1 LGFESNFYI
10 CKCVN
15 YIYKL
20 RFKKMKKLKGITWNH
35 TRGLLPMVATAQRF
49 TELNPGIE
57 ISWEK
62 RSLQEFADASIED
75 LAKRF
80 DLLVIDHPWTG
91 FGADTKTILPLSDY
105 FSPEYIKDQE
115 INTVGCS
122 YGSYVFDNKLWALPI
137 DAATPVAAARLD
149 ILEKK
154 GLKVPQTYADLL
166 ALAKK
171 GLVAFA
177 GIPVDSLMTFYSYCC
192 SLGEPPFLSK
202 EKVISTE
209 IGVKALQMHREL
221 AQLMDSANFNRNP
234 IQVYEAM
241 VNTDEIAYCPFAYGY
256 SNYSRIGYSKNLLH
270 FYDLVQL
277 NDFPMISSLGGTG
290 LAVSSFSQHIPEALQ
305 YAEFTGSSQVQQN
318 IFADNGGQPGHLQ
331 AWKSERINQ
340 LTHDYFK
347 NTLPALERAF
357 LRPRYSGH
365 MYFQDH
371 AGDVVRD
378 YLLNGGNEIAVL
390 DEMNALYVKSLNL

>member
-1 LGFESNFYI
+1 
-10 CKCVN
+10 
-15 YIYKL
+15 
-20 RFKKMKKLKGITWNH
+20 MKKLKGITWNH

-75 LAKRF
+75 LAKKF

-91 FGADTKTILPLSDY
+91 FGADTKTILPLSDHL
-105 FSPEYIKDQE
+105 SAEYIKDQE
-115 INTVGCS
+115 INTVGKS
-122 YGSYVFDNKLWALPI
+122 YGSYVFHNKLWALPI

-149 ILEKK
+149 ILEKQ
-154 GLKVPQTYADLL
+154 GLKVPQTYNDLL

-177 GIPVDSLMTFYSYCC
+177 GIPVDSLMSFYSFCC
-192 SLGEPPFLSK
+192 SLGEDPFQSQ
-202 EKVISTE
+202 EKVISVET
-209 IGVKALQMHREL
+209 GKKALQMFREL
-221 AQLMDSANFNRNP
+221 AQLIDLANFNRNP

-241 VNTDEIAYCPFAYGY
+241 VNSDEIAYCPFAYGY

-270 FYDLVQL
+270 FYDLVKL
-277 NDFPMISSLGGTG
+277 NEKPMVSSLGGTG
-290 LAVSSFSQHIPEALQ
+290 LAVSSLSQHIPEAIK

-331 AWKSERINQ
+331 AWKNDRINGI
-340 LTHDYFK
+340 THDYFK

-378 YLLNGGNEIAVL
+378 YLMNGGNEEQILEV
-390 DEMNALYVKSLNL
+390 MNALYAKSLNLKTA

>member
-1 LGFESNFYI
+1 
-10 CKCVN
+10 
-15 YIYKL
+15 
-20 RFKKMKKLKGITWNH
+20 MKKLKGITWNH

-49 TELNPGIE
+49 TELNPDIE

-105 FSPEYIKDQE
+105 LSQEYIKDQE
-115 INTVGCS
+115 INTVGKS
-122 YGSYVFDNKLWALPI
+122 YGSYVFHNKLWALPI

-149 ILEKK
+149 ILEKQ
-154 GLKVPQTYADLL
+154 GLKVPQTYDDLL

-171 GLVAFA
+171 GLIAFA
-177 GIPVDSLMTFYSYCC
+177 GIPVDSLMTFYSFCC
-192 SLGEPPFLSK
+192 SLGEDPFQSQ
-202 EKVISTE
+202 EKVISVET
-209 IGVKALQMHREL
+209 GKKALQMHCEL

-241 VNTDEIAYCPFAYGY
+241 VNSDEIAYCPFAYGY

-270 FYDLVQL
+270 FYDLVKL
-277 NDFPMISSLGGTG
+277 NDNPMISSLGGTG
-290 LAVSSFSQHIPEALQ
+290 LAVSSFSQHIPEAIK

-331 AWKSERINQ
+331 AWKNDRINGI
-340 LTHDYFK
+340 THDYFK

-378 YLLNGGNEIAVL
+378 YLMNGGDEESVL
-390 DEMNALYVKSLNL
+390 EVMNGLYIKSLNL

>member
-1 LGFESNFYI
+1 
-10 CKCVN
+10 
-15 YIYKL
+15 
-20 RFKKMKKLKGITWNH
+20 MTKLKGITWNH

-91 FGADTKTILPLSDY
+91 FGADTKTILPLSDHL
-105 FSPEYIKDQE
+105 SAEYIKDQE
-115 INTVGCS
+115 INTVGKS
-122 YGSYVFDNKLWALPI
+122 YGSYVFHNKLWALPI

-149 ILEKK
+149 ILEKQ
-154 GLKVPQTYADLL
+154 GLKVPQTYDDLM

-177 GIPVDSLMTFYSYCC
+177 GIPVDSLMTFYSFCC
-192 SLGEPPFLSK
+192 SLGEDPFQSQV
-202 EKVISTE
+202 KVISVET
-209 IGVKALQMHREL
+209 GKKALQMHREL
-221 AQLMDSANFNRNP
+221 AQLMNPANFKRNP

-241 VNTDEIAYCPFAYGY
+241 VNSDEIAYCPFAYGY
-256 SNYSRIGYSKNLLH
+256 SNYSRTGYSKNLLH
-270 FYDLVQL
+270 FYDLVKL
-277 NDFPMISSLGGTG
+277 NNQPMISSLGGTG
-290 LAVSSFSQHIPEALQ
+290 LAVSSFSQHIPEAIK

-331 AWKSERINQ
+331 AWKSERINGV
-340 LTHDYFK
+340 THDYFK

-378 YLLNGGNEIAVL
+378 YLMNGGDEELVL
-390 DEMNALYVKSLNL
+390 SAMDALYIKSLNL

>member
-1 LGFESNFYI
+1 
-10 CKCVN
+10 
-15 YIYKL
+15 
-20 RFKKMKKLKGITWNH
+20 MKKLKGITWNH
-35 TRGLLPMVATAQRF
+35 TRGLLPMVATSQRF
-49 TELNPGIE
+49 SELNPGIE

-91 FGADTKTILPLSDY
+91 FGAATNTILPLSDY
-105 FSPEYIKDQE
+105 LPSEYIKDQE
-115 INTVGCS
+115 TNTVGRS
-122 YGSYVFDNKLWALPI
+122 YGSYVFSDKLWALPI
-137 DAATPVAAARLD
+137 DAATPVASARLD

-154 GLKVPQTYADLL
+154 GLKVPETYDELL

-177 GIPVDSLMTFYSYCC
+177 GIPVDVLMSFYMYCC
-192 SLGEPPFLSK
+192 SLGEAPFQSQ
-202 EKVISTE
+202 EKVISIET
-209 IGVKALQMHREL
+209 GTKALQMFREL
-221 AQLMDSANFNRNP
+221 AQLIDPANFNRNP

-241 VNTDEIAYCPFAYGY
+241 VNSDEIAYCPFAYGY
-256 SNYSRIGYSKNLLH
+256 SNYSRIGYSQNLLH
-270 FYDLVQL
+270 FYDLVKL
-277 NDFPMISSLGGTG
+277 NDQPMISSLGGTG
-290 LAVSSFSQHIPEALQ
+290 LAVSSFSQHIPEAIK

-331 AWKSERINQ
+331 AWKSDRINGI
-340 LTHDYFK
+340 THDYFK

-357 LRPRYSGH
+357 LRPRYAGH

-378 YLLNGGNEIAVL
+378 YLMKGGNEESVL
-390 DEMNALYVKSLNL
+390 AELDALYVKSLNLQAQ

>member
-1 LGFESNFYI
+1 
-10 CKCVN
+10 
-15 YIYKL
+15 
-20 RFKKMKKLKGITWNH
+20 MKKLKGITWNH

-49 TELNPGIE
+49 TELNPDIE

-91 FGADTKTILPLSDY
+91 FGADTKTILPLSDHI
-105 FSPEYIKDQE
+105 SSEYIKDQE
-115 INTVGCS
+115 INTVGKS
-122 YGSYVFDNKLWALPI
+122 YGSYVFHNKLWALPI

-149 ILEKK
+149 ILEKH
-154 GLKVPQTYADLL
+154 GLKVPQTYDDLL

-177 GIPVDSLMTFYSYCC
+177 GIPVDSLMTFYSFCC
-192 SLGEPPFLSK
+192 SLGEDPFQSQ
-202 EKVISTE
+202 EKVISLET
-209 IGVKALQMHREL
+209 GKKALQMHREL
-221 AQLMDSANFNRNP
+221 AQLMDPANFNRNP

-241 VNTDEIAYCPFAYGY
+241 VNSDEIAYCPFAYGY

-270 FYDLVQL
+270 FYDLVKL
-277 NDFPMISSLGGTG
+277 NEKPMISSLGGTG
-290 LAVSSFSQHIPEALQ
+290 LAVSSFSQHIPEAVK

-331 AWKSERINQ
+331 AWKNDRINSI
-340 LTHDYFK
+340 THDYFK

-378 YLLNGGNEIAVL
+378 YLMNGGNEEQVL
-390 DEMNALYVKSLNL
+390 QVIDALYVKSLNL

>member
-1 LGFESNFYI
+1 
-10 CKCVN
+10 
-15 YIYKL
+15 
-20 RFKKMKKLKGITWNH
+20 MKKLKGITWNH

-75 LAKRF
+75 LAKKF

-91 FGADTKTILPLSDY
+91 FGADTKTILPLSDHL
-105 FSPEYIKDQE
+105 SAEYIKDQE
-115 INTVGCS
+115 INTVGKS
-122 YGSYVFDNKLWALPI
+122 YGSYVFHNKLWALPI

-149 ILEKK
+149 ILEKQ
-154 GLKVPQTYADLL
+154 GLKVPQTYNDLL

-177 GIPVDSLMTFYSYCC
+177 GIPVDSLMSFYSFCC
-192 SLGEPPFLSK
+192 SLGEDPFQSQ
-202 EKVISTE
+202 EKVISVET
-209 IGVKALQMHREL
+209 GKKALQMFREL
-221 AQLMDSANFNRNP
+221 AQLIDLANFNRNP

-241 VNTDEIAYCPFAYGY
+241 VNSDEIAYCPFAYGY

-270 FYDLVQL
+270 FYDLVKL
-277 NDFPMISSLGGTG
+277 NEKPMVSSLGGTG
-290 LAVSSFSQHIPEALQ
+290 LAVSSLSQHIPEAIK

-331 AWKSERINQ
+331 AWKNDRINGI
-340 LTHDYFK
+340 THDYFK

-378 YLLNGGNEIAVL
+378 YLMNGGNEEQIL
-390 DEMNALYVKSLNL
+390 EIMNALYIKSLNL

>member
-1 LGFESNFYI
+1 
-10 CKCVN
+10 
-15 YIYKL
+15 
-20 RFKKMKKLKGITWNH
+20 MKKLKGITWNH
-35 TRGLLPMVATAQRF
+35 TRGLLPMVATSQRF
-49 TELNPGIE
+49 TELNSGIE

-91 FGADTKTILPLSDY
+91 FGANTNAILPLSEY
-105 FSPEYIKDQE
+105 LSPEYIKDQE
-115 INTVGCS
+115 KNTVGRS
-122 YGSYVFDNKLWALPI
+122 YGSYVFKEKLWALPI
-137 DAATPVAAARLD
+137 DAATPVASARLD
-149 ILEKK
+149 ILEKQ
-154 GLKVPQTYADLL
+154 GFAVPKTYDDLL

-177 GIPVDSLMTFYSYCC
+177 GIPVDVLMSFYMYCC
-192 SLGEPPFLSK
+192 SLGEAPFQSQ
-202 EKVISTE
+202 EKVISVET
-209 IGVKALQMHREL
+209 GKKALQLFREL
-221 AQLMDSANFNRNP
+221 AQLIDPANFNRNP

-241 VNTDEIAYCPFAYGY
+241 VNSDEIAYCPFAYGY
-256 SNYSRIGYSKNLLH
+256 SNYSRTGYSKNLLH
-270 FYDLVQL
+270 FNDLVQL
-277 NDFPMISSLGGTG
+277 NDQPMISSLGGTG
-290 LAVSSFSQHIPEALQ
+290 LAVSSFSQHIPEAIK

-331 AWKSERINQ
+331 AWKSDRINK

-347 NTLPALERAF
+347 NTLPSLERAF

-365 MYFQDH
+365 MHFQDH

-378 YLLNGGNEIAVL
+378 YLMKGGNEELVL
-390 DEMNALYVKSLNL
+390 AELDALYVTSLNIETK

>member
-1 LGFESNFYI
+1 MTI
-10 CKCVN
+10 
-15 YIYKL
+15 
-20 RFKKMKKLKGITWNH
+20 LKGITWNH

-49 TELNPGIE
+49 TELHPNVE
-57 ISWEK
+57 ITWEK

-91 FGADTKTILPLSDY
+91 FGAHTNAILPLSDHL
-105 FSPEYIKDQE
+105 SAEYIKDQE
-115 INTVGCS
+115 LNTVGRS
-122 YGSYVFDNKLWALPI
+122 YESYVFSNKLWALPI

-154 GLKVPQTYADLL
+154 GLKVPQTYDDLL

-177 GIPVDSLMTFYSYCC
+177 GIPVDVLMSFYQYCC
-192 SLGEPPFLSK
+192 SLGEAPFQSE

-209 IGVKALQMHREL
+209 TGKKALQMFREL
-221 AQLMDSANFNRNP
+221 AQLIDPANFNRNP

-241 VNTDEIAYCPFAYGY
+241 VNSDAIAYCPFAYGY
-256 SNYSRIGYSKNLLH
+256 SNYSRTGYSKNLLH
-270 FYDLVQL
+270 FYDLVRL
-277 NDFPMISSLGGTG
+277 NNNPMISSLGGTG
-290 LAVSSFSQHIPEALQ
+290 LAVSSFSKNIPEAIQ

-331 AWKSERINQ
+331 AWKSDRINA

-357 LRPRYSGH
+357 LRPRYAGH

-378 YLLNGGNEIAVL
+378 YLMNGGDEELVL
-390 DEMNALYVKSLNL
+390 EVLNSLYAKSLNLQTT

>member
-1 LGFESNFYI
+1 
-10 CKCVN
+10 
-15 YIYKL
+15 
-20 RFKKMKKLKGITWNH
+20 MKKLKGITWNH

-49 TELNPGIE
+49 TELYPDVE

-91 FGADTKTILPLSDY
+91 FGAATNTIVPLSDH
-105 FSPEYIKDQE
+105 FSSEYIKDQE
-115 INTVGCS
+115 MNTVGKS
-122 YGSYVFDNKLWALPI
+122 YESYVFNNKLWALPI

-149 ILEKK
+149 ILEKN
-154 GLKVPQTYADLL
+154 GLKVPETFEDLL

-177 GIPVDSLMTFYSYCC
+177 GIPVDSLMTFYSFCC
-192 SLGEPPFLSK
+192 SLGEAPFQSQ
-202 EKVISTE
+202 EKVISNETG
-209 IGVKALQMHREL
+209 IKALQMHREL
-221 AQLMDSANFNRNP
+221 AQSMDPANFNRNP

-270 FYDLVQL
+270 FYDLVKL
-277 NDFPMISSLGGTG
+277 NDQPMISSLGGTG
-290 LAVSSFSQHIPEALQ
+290 LAVSAFSENLPEALK

-331 AWKSERINQ
+331 AWKSDRINAI
-340 LTHDYFK
+340 THDYFK

-378 YLLNGGNEIAVL
+378 YLMKGGDEKEVL
-390 DEMNALYVKSLNL
+390 AAMDALYVKSLNPATV

>member
-1 LGFESNFYI
+1 
-10 CKCVN
+10 
-15 YIYKL
+15 
-20 RFKKMKKLKGITWNH
+20 MKRLKGITWNH

-75 LAKRF
+75 LAKKF

-91 FGADTKTILPLSDY
+91 FGAETNAILPLSDY
-105 FSPEYIKDQE
+105 LSPDYIKDQE
-115 INTVGCS
+115 INTVGRS
-122 YGSYVFDNKLWALPI
+122 YGSYVFSNKLWALPI

-149 ILEKK
+149 ILERQ
-154 GLKVPQTYADLL
+154 GLKVPQTYADSL

-177 GIPVDSLMTFYSYCC
+177 GIPVDVLMSFYMFCC
-192 SLGEPPFLSK
+192 SLGEAPFQSE
-202 EKVISTE
+202 EKVISVTT
-209 IGVKALQMHREL
+209 GKKALLMFREL
-221 AQLMDSANFNRNP
+221 AQLIDVANFNRNP

-241 VNTDEIAYCPFAYGY
+241 VNSDEIAYCPFAYGY
-256 SNYSRIGYSKNLLH
+256 SNYSRIGYSRKPLH
-270 FYDLVQL
+270 FYDLVRL
-277 NDFPMISSLGGTG
+277 NDQPMISSLGGTG
-290 LAVSSFSQHIPEALQ
+290 LAVSSFSEHIPEAIK
-305 YAEFTGSSQVQQN
+305 YAKFTASPQVQQN

-331 AWKSERINQ
+331 AWKSDRINQ

-365 MYFQDH
+365 MHFQDH

-378 YLLNGGNEIAVL
+378 YLMNGGNEEAVL
-390 DEMNALYVKSLNL
+390 SALNALYAKSLNLQTS

>member
-1 LGFESNFYI
+1 
-10 CKCVN
+10 
-15 YIYKL
+15 
-20 RFKKMKKLKGITWNH
+20 MKKLKGITWNH
-35 TRGLLPMVATAQRF
+35 TRGLLPMVATSQRF
-49 TELNPGIE
+49 TELYPDVE

-91 FGADTKTILPLSDY
+91 FGAATNTIMPLSDH
-105 FSPEYIKDQE
+105 FSAEYIKDQE
-115 INTVGCS
+115 VNTVGKS
-122 YGSYVFDNKLWALPI
+122 YESYVFHNKLWALPI

-149 ILEKK
+149 ILEKN
-154 GLKVPQTYADLL
+154 GFKVPETYEDLL

-177 GIPVDSLMTFYSYCC
+177 GIPVDSLMTFYSFCC
-192 SLGEPPFLSK
+192 SLGEAPFQSQ
-202 EKVISTE
+202 ETVISDETG
-209 IGVKALQMHREL
+209 IKALQMHREL
-221 AQLMDSANFNRNP
+221 AQLMDPANFNRNP

-256 SNYSRIGYSKNLLH
+256 SNYSRIGYSKHLLH
-270 FYDLVQL
+270 FYDLVKL
-277 NDFPMISSLGGTG
+277 NDQSMISSLGGTG
-290 LAVSSFSQHIPEALQ
+290 LAVSSFSENLPEALK
-305 YAEFTGSSQVQQN
+305 YAEFTGSSHVQQN

-331 AWKSERINQ
+331 AWKSERINGI
-340 LTHDYFK
+340 THDYFK

-371 AGDVVRD
+371 AGDLVRD
-378 YLLNGGNEIAVL
+378 YLMNGGDEIAVL
-390 DEMNALYVKSLNL
+390 RAMDALYVKSLKPETV

>member
-1 LGFESNFYI
+1 
-10 CKCVN
+10 
-15 YIYKL
+15 
-20 RFKKMKKLKGITWNH
+20 MKKLKGITWNH
-35 TRGLLPMVATAQRF
+35 TRGLLPMVATSQRF

-57 ISWEK
+57 ISWKK

-91 FGADTKTILPLSDY
+91 FGAHTNAILPLSDY
-105 FSPEYIKDQE
+105 LSAEYIKDQE
-115 INTVGCS
+115 INTVGRS
-122 YGSYVFDNKLWALPI
+122 YGSYVFSNKLWALPI
-137 DAATPVAAARLD
+137 DAATPVASARLD
-149 ILEKK
+149 ILEKQ
-154 GLKVPQTYADLL
+154 GLKVPETYNDLL

-177 GIPVDSLMTFYSYCC
+177 GIPVDSLMTFYSFCC
-192 SLGEPPFLSK
+192 SLGEDPFQSQ

-209 IGVKALQMHREL
+209 TGKKALQMHREL
-221 AQLMDSANFNRNP
+221 AQLIDPANFNRNP

-241 VNTDEIAYCPFAYGY
+241 VNSDEIAYCPFAYGY

-270 FYDLVQL
+270 FYDLVKL
-277 NDFPMISSLGGTG
+277 NNNPMISSLGGTG
-290 LAVSSFSQHIPEALQ
+290 LAVSSFSQHIPEAIK

-331 AWKSERINQ
+331 AWKSDRINGI
-340 LTHDYFK
+340 THDYFK

-365 MYFQDH
+365 MYFQDQ

-378 YLLNGGNEIAVL
+378 YLMKGGNEESVL
-390 DEMNALYVKSLNL
+390 SAMNELYVKSLKLQAQ

>member
-1 LGFESNFYI
+1 MA
-10 CKCVN
+10 V
-15 YIYKL
+15 
-20 RFKKMKKLKGITWNH
+20 LKGITWNH

-49 TELNPGIE
+49 TELNPDIE
-57 ISWEK
+57 ITWEK

-91 FGADTKTILPLSDY
+91 FGAHTNAILPLSDY
-105 FSPEYIKDQE
+105 LPADYIKDQE
-115 INTVGCS
+115 INTVGKS
-122 YGSYVFDNKLWALPI
+122 YGSYVFSNKLWALPI

-154 GLKVPQTYADLL
+154 GLEVPQTYDDLL

-177 GIPVDSLMTFYSYCC
+177 GIPVDVLMSFYMFCC
-192 SLGEPPFLSK
+192 SLSEAPFQSE
-202 EKVISTE
+202 EKVISIET
-209 IGVKALQMHREL
+209 GKKALQMFREL
-221 AQLMDSANFNRNP
+221 AQLIDPANFNRNP

-241 VNTDEIAYCPFAYGY
+241 VNSDEIAYCPFAYGY
-256 SNYSRIGYSKNLLH
+256 SNYSRSGYSKNLLH
-270 FYDLVQL
+270 FYDLVKL
-277 NDFPMISSLGGTG
+277 NNASMISSLGGTG
-290 LAVSSFSQHIPEALQ
+290 LAVSSFSKHIPEAIR

-331 AWKSERINQ
+331 AWKNDRINSI
-340 LTHDYFK
+340 TNNYFK

-378 YLLNGGNEIAVL
+378 YLINGGSEELVL
-390 DEMNALYVKSLNL
+390 DALNALYTKSLKLQNS

>member
-1 LGFESNFYI
+1 
-10 CKCVN
+10 
-15 YIYKL
+15 
-20 RFKKMKKLKGITWNH
+20 MKKLKGITWNH

-75 LAKRF
+75 LAKKF

-91 FGADTKTILPLSDY
+91 FGADTKTILPLSDHL
-105 FSPEYIKDQE
+105 SAEYIKDQE
-115 INTVGCS
+115 INTVGKS
-122 YGSYVFDNKLWALPI
+122 YGSYVFHNKLWALPI

-149 ILEKK
+149 ILEKQ
-154 GLKVPQTYADLL
+154 GLKVPQTYNDLL

-171 GLVAFA
+171 ELVAFA
-177 GIPVDSLMTFYSYCC
+177 GIPVDSLMSFYSFCC
-192 SLGEPPFLSK
+192 SLGEDPFQSQ
-202 EKVISTE
+202 EKVISVET
-209 IGVKALQMHREL
+209 GKKALQMHREL
-221 AQLMDSANFNRNP
+221 AQLMDPANFNRNP

-241 VNTDEIAYCPFAYGY
+241 VNSDEIAYCPFAYGY

-270 FYDLVQL
+270 FYDLVKL
-277 NDFPMISSLGGTG
+277 NEKPMVSSLGGTG
-290 LAVSSFSQHIPEALQ
+290 LAVSSLSEHIPEAIK

-331 AWKSERINQ
+331 AWKNDRINGI
-340 LTHDYFK
+340 THDYFK

-378 YLLNGGNEIAVL
+378 YLMNGGNEEQILEV
-390 DEMNALYVKSLNL
+390 MNALYAKSLNLKTA

>member
-1 LGFESNFYI
+1 
-10 CKCVN
+10 
-15 YIYKL
+15 
-20 RFKKMKKLKGITWNH
+20 MKKLKGITWNH

-49 TELNPGIE
+49 TELNPEIE

-91 FGADTKTILPLSDY
+91 FGADTKTILPLSDHL
-105 FSPEYIKDQE
+105 SSEYIKDQE
-115 INTVGCS
+115 INTVGKS
-122 YGSYVFDNKLWALPI
+122 YGSYVFHNKLWALPI

-149 ILEKK
+149 ILEKQ
-154 GLKVPQTYADLL
+154 GLKVPQTYDDLL
-166 ALAKK
+166 ALAQK

-177 GIPVDSLMTFYSYCC
+177 GIPVDSLMTFYSFCC
-192 SLGEPPFLSK
+192 SLGEDPFQSQ
-202 EKVISTE
+202 EKVISVETG
-209 IGVKALQMHREL
+209 IKALQMHREL
-221 AQLMDSANFNRNP
+221 AQLMDPANFNRNP

-241 VNTDEIAYCPFAYGY
+241 VNSDEIAYCPFAYGY

-270 FYDLVQL
+270 FYDLVKL
-277 NDFPMISSLGGTG
+277 NDKPMISSLGGTG
-290 LAVSSFSQHIPEALQ
+290 LAVSSFSQHIPEAIK

-331 AWKSERINQ
+331 AWKNDRINSI
-340 LTHDYFK
+340 THDYFK

-378 YLLNGGNEIAVL
+378 YLMNGGNEEHVL
-390 DEMNALYVKSLNL
+390 QVMDALYVKSLNL

>member
-1 LGFESNFYI
+1 
-10 CKCVN
+10 
-15 YIYKL
+15 
-20 RFKKMKKLKGITWNH
+20 MKRLKGITWNH

-75 LAKRF
+75 LAKKF

-91 FGADTKTILPLSDY
+91 FGAQTNTILPLSDY
-105 FSPEYIKDQE
+105 ISPDYIKDQE
-115 INTVGCS
+115 MNTVGRS
-122 YGSYVFDNKLWALPI
+122 YGSYVFSDKLWALPI
-137 DAATPVAAARLD
+137 DAATPVASARLD
-149 ILEKK
+149 ILEKQ

-177 GIPVDSLMTFYSYCC
+177 GIPVDALMSFYMFCC
-192 SLGEPPFLSK
+192 SLAEAPFQSE
-202 EKVISTE
+202 EKVISVVT
-209 IGVKALQMHREL
+209 GKKALQMFREL
-221 AQLMDSANFNRNP
+221 AQLIDVANFNRNP
-234 IQVYEAM
+234 IQVYEVM
-241 VNTDEIAYCPFAYGY
+241 VNSDEIAYCPFAYGY
-256 SNYSRIGYSKNLLH
+256 SNYSRIGYSRKPLH
-270 FYDLVQL
+270 FYDLIRL
-277 NDFPMISSLGGTG
+277 NDQPMISSLGGTG
-290 LAVSSFSQHIPEALQ
+290 LAVSSFSEHIPEAIK
-305 YAEFTGSSQVQQN
+305 YAEFTASSQVQQN

-371 AGDVVRD
+371 AGDVIRD
-378 YLLNGGNEIAVL
+378 YLMNGGNEELVL
-390 DEMNALYVKSLNL
+390 EKLNALYTKSLNIQTT

>member
-1 LGFESNFYI
+1 
-10 CKCVN
+10 
-15 YIYKL
+15 
-20 RFKKMKKLKGITWNH
+20 MTKLKGITWNH

-49 TELNPGIE
+49 TELNPEVE

-91 FGADTKTILPLSDY
+91 FGAQTNAILPLSDY
-105 FSPEYIKDQE
+105 LSSEYIKDQE
-115 INTVGCS
+115 INTVGRS
-122 YGSYVFDNKLWALPI
+122 YGSYVFSNKLWALPI
-137 DAATPVAAARLD
+137 DAATPVAAARLN

-154 GLKVPQTYADLL
+154 GLKVPQTYDDLL

-177 GIPVDSLMTFYSYCC
+177 GIPVDSLMTFYSFCC
-192 SLGEPPFLSK
+192 SLGEDPFQSQ
-202 EKVISTE
+202 EKVISVET
-209 IGVKALQMHREL
+209 GKKALQMHREL
-221 AQLMDSANFNRNP
+221 AQLMNPANFNRNP

-241 VNTDEIAYCPFAYGY
+241 VNSDEIAYCPFAYGY

-270 FYDLVQL
+270 FYDLVKL
-277 NDFPMISSLGGTG
+277 NDKPMISSLGGTG
-290 LAVSSFSQHIPEALQ
+290 LAVSSFSQHIPEAIK

-331 AWKSERINQ
+331 AWKSDRINGV
-340 LTHDYFK
+340 THDYFK

-378 YLLNGGNEIAVL
+378 YLMNGGDEELVL
-390 DEMNALYVKSLNL
+390 SAMDTLYIKSLNL